1 MKKILLPVDGSSRS
15 LKTVEAVKQS
25 LEKLSN
31 DSVKVHVLHSAVGA
45 ISQDDVNLASAFNA
59 IIIGFNIRPDASARA
74 AAEKEGI
81 DIRLYRIIYQA
92 IEDIEKAMKGMLAPE
107 FKEVVLGHAQVRNVF
122 HITGAGTIAGAYV
135 TDGKLT
141 RNASVRLLRD
151 NVVVFEGKLS
161 SLRRFKDD
169 VHDVATGYECGVSLE
184 KYSDIKENDIIECFD
199 MEKIEA

>member
-1 MKKILLPVDGSSRS
+1 
-15 LKTVEAVKQS
+15 
-25 LEKLSN
+25 
-31 DSVKVHVLHSAVGA
+31 
-45 ISQDDVNLASAFNA
+45 
-59 IIIGFNIRPDASARA
+59 
-74 AAEKEGI
+74 
-81 DIRLYRIIYQA
+81 
-92 IEDIEKAMKGMLAPE
+92 MKGMLAPE

-169 VHDVATGYECGVSLE
+169 VHDVATGFECGVSLE
-184 KYSDIKENDIIECFD
+184 KYSDIKENDVIECFN